1 MFLAYLSVY
10 PSEKWKKKQFL
21 VYLVDVQVKRY
32 PKMLAFLLYFNS
44 WRDTSHS
51 FLHYINATWTR
62 KRNQH
67 FLKCFRISLSQ
78 GNVFR
83 ILFPVMGEV
92 HSRIFRIF
100 CYDTFKSWKITKS
113 VSFQICFVTTMKRY
127 MRWTKHIWYA
137 QKIGNLMHSKLADFP
152 ITHKKNI

>member
-1 MFLAYLSVY
+1 MYRCTQAKNEKRSSFWYILWTC
-10 PSEKWKKKQFL
+10 KWKDIRKCWHFFCTSIAEEIHHTVFCIIL
-21 VYLVDVQVKRY
+21 
-32 PKMLAFLLYFNS
+32 MLHEHERGTNIFWSAS
-44 WRDTSHS
+44 E
-51 FLHYINATWTR
+51 
-62 KRNQH
+62 
-67 FLKCFRISLSQ
+67 SLSQ

-83 ILFPVMGEV
+83 ILFPVMGEA

-137 QKIGNLMHSKLADFP
+137 KKFGYLMHTELADFP